1 MSALM
6 IKDLSVTEQ
15 LDSTAMKAVR
25 GGYVVYPYFPTSD
38 ILKIDNSKN
47 VTAQQLIQQG
57 MTINNMSD
65 NNDAFN
71 NGLPTK
77 ITPTMNASNNVIVS

>member
-6 IKDLSVTEQ
+6 IKDLSFTEQ

-25 GGYVVYPYFPTSD
+25 GGYVVYPYFPSNTFTF
-38 ILKIDNSKN
+38 DNSKN
-47 VTAQQLIQQG
+47 VNAQQLIQQG
-57 MTINNMSD
+57 LTVNNESD

-71 NGLPTK
+71 SGLATK
-77 ITPTMNASNNVIVS
+77 ITPTMSASNNVIVS